1 MTCICAKLVSAAH
14 ANHSIKSNWIY
25 FCVFLVIYLKN
36 YILKWSQNH
45 EKISNY
51 RIQCMLGLECLCN
64 VSFWQRVQPFMWR
77 PIFTSSVFW
86 WAGHFSMSFDWLAAK
101 VECDWLLFDMWRVQK
116 ATLCLCHHFR
126 ENLDFHWSIPN
137 QKRSINSIALNFT
150 YILLNK
156 IQWLPQSGGL

>member
-1 MTCICAKLVSAAH
+1 MPNWLVPPMQITLLSQIEYIFVFFLSFIWKITSLNGLKIMKKCPITEYNVCLVWSAYAM
-14 ANHSIKSNWIY
+14 
-25 FCVFLVIYLKN
+25 FLFDKG
-36 YILKWSQNH
+36 S
-45 EKISNY
+45 
-51 RIQCMLGLECLCN
+51 
-64 VSFWQRVQPFMWR
+64 FMWR

-101 VECDWLLFDMWRVQK
+101 VECDWLLFGMWRVQK